1 MKTYKYSIIAM
12 AILSMMS
19 CGDDEF
25 SREYQDTEAKTEL
38 VGTLTPSRT
47 KATAGSLIAFS
58 VTIPQSFDTDASVE
72 VSAIAGLSDLEVN
85 QSVSKAYV
93 TIAAGETTG
102 TGSIAMPGS
111 TSLAADFFGIADYA
125 KMSISGIALAE
136 GDDPYVMTSDA
147 TFLTF
152 LQTNGNYNAPYPVD
166 YASAAGEGLPGW
178 NDGVIEPWL
187 VISLD
192 WADSDN
198 VDLDLYV
205 LDSSNQTY
213 ESSESGSRF
222 ENDFFNGNWFPDG
235 EYGIYV
241 SFYGTP
247 TAVDYMFTATDQNG
261 TVTQIEGVA
270 DANGFIGTINKLGGE
285 SNDITYVIEAL

>member
-111 TSLAADFFGIADYA
+111 TALAADFFGIADYA

-147 TFLTF
+147 TLLTF
-152 LQTNGNYNAPYPVD
+152 LQTNGSYNAAYPVD
-166 YASAAGEGLPGW
+166 YAGDGGEDYPGW
-178 NDGVIEPWL
+178 NDGVVEPWL
-187 VISLD
+187 SISLD

-198 VDLDLYV
+198 VDLDMYV
-205 LDSSNQTY
+205 LDSTNTTY
-213 ESSESGSRF
+213 ESSLSGSRF
-222 ENDFFNGNWFPDG
+222 EGDFFNGNWFPDG
-235 EYGIYV
+235 EYGIYIAA
-241 SFYGTP
+241 YYNTG
-247 TAVDYMFTATDQNG
+247 AVDYMFTATDQNG
-261 TVTQIEGVA
+261 TVTQIESSI
-270 DANGFIGTINKLGGE
+270 DANGFIGTITKLGGE
-285 SNDITYVIEAL
+285 SNNITYVIEGL

>member
-111 TSLAADFFGIADYA
+111 TDLAADFFGIADYA

-152 LQTNGNYNAPYPVD
+152 LQTNSFYNAPYPVD
-166 YASAAGEGLPGW
+166 YAGAGGEDFPGW
-178 NDGVIEPWL
+178 NDGVVEPWL
-187 VISLD
+187 SISLD

-205 LDSSNQTY
+205 LDSTNAAY
-213 ESSESGSRF
+213 ETSDSGSRF
-222 ENDFFNGNWFPDG
+222 EGDFFNGNWFPDG

-241 SFYGTP
+241 AFFGAP
-247 TAVDYMFTATDQNG
+247 TAVDYIFTATDQNG
-261 TVTQIEGVA
+261 TVTQIEAVA
-270 DANGFIGTINKLGGE
+270 DASGFIGTITKLGGE
-285 SNDITYVIEAL
+285 SNDITYVIEGL